1 MRIGELARRTGCKTD
16 TVRYYE
22 KEGLL
27 ADPARSDGNYR
38 LYDASHLSRLTFI
51 RNCRALEMNLDEIRA
66 LLALKDGAAGDCG
79 EVNVLLDSHIAEIT
93 ERIERLQDL
102 AAQLASLRQC
112 CTGTTPV
119 EECGI
124 MRELEERCTRCERY
138 GRAEK
143 GKGMGE
149 RDRRGKMPPAAG
161 RG

>member
-1 MRIGELARRTGCKTD
+1 MRIGELARRTGCRPD

-38 LYDASHLSRLTFI
+38 LYDASHLARLTFI

-66 LLALKDGAAGDCG
+66 LLALKDGSAGDCAG
-79 EVNVLLDSHIAEIT
+79 VNALLDSHIDEIT
-93 ERIERLQDL
+93 ERIARLQALREQL
-102 AAQLASLRQC
+102 AALREC

-124 MRELEERCTRCERY
+124 MRELEE
-138 GRAEK
+138 
-143 GKGMGE
+143 GKA
-149 RDRRGKMPPAAG
+149 KMPPAAG